1 MKWRIDTNHR
11 GAYALI
17 PADNKPSK
25 GWTTIDR
32 FEGSEKEAQRYKIDM
47 YGSTFGRVRPL

>member
-11 GAYALI
+11 GAYALV

-32 FEGSEKEAQRYKIDM
+32 FDGSEKEAQRYKIDM